1 MKRYLILCCL
11 LVAFLFGNSDNNN
24 NLSSKKKEFIVVID
38 AGHGGKDPGAVGKF
52 SKEKDITL
60 DLTLRV
66 GQYIEDNIPGVKVI
80 YTRTTDVFLEL
91 YKRAEIANKAHA
103 DFFISI
109 HCNAAAS
116 TKAHGFETWVMG
128 LHKNADNLEV
138 AKKENAAMLLEE
150 DYGNQYEGFDP
161 NSDETYITLSLFQ
174 DLYLAQSTDLAI
186 RIQDQF
192 RERMGKVDRSVKQ
205 AGFYVLWKTSM
216 PGVLIEAGFISN
228 AEEEV
233 YINSEEGKTDIAS
246 AIYRAF
252 KEYYISNYGRIP
264 ENINVDNQSTN
275 TEITSLVVHNKAIYK
290 VQFAVSST
298 KIAIS
303 DKRFSEI
310 SDVDYYEQ
318 SGMYKYVSGNFEDIN
333 QAIKHQNSIR
343 EKGYSD
349 AFLVAFHN
357 GKRITIS
364 EAKQIN
370 Q

>member
-1 MKRYLILCCL
+1 M
-11 LVAFLFGNSDNNN
+11 AFLIGNSHNTKNNT
-24 NLSSKKKEFIVVID
+24 LLKKKEFIVVID
-38 AGHGGKDPGAVGKF
+38 AGHGGKDPGAVGKY

-60 DLTLRV
+60 DLALRV
-66 GQYIEDNIPGVKVI
+66 GQYIEENIPGVRVI

-91 YKRAEIANKAHA
+91 HKRAEIANKAHA

-128 LHKNADNLEV
+128 LHKNAANLEV

-150 DYGNQYEGFDP
+150 DYGNQYEGFNP

-174 DLYLAQSTDLAI
+174 DLYLVQSTDLAS

-192 RERMGKVDRSVKQ
+192 RDRMGKVDRSVKQ

-228 AEEEV
+228 TEEET
-233 YINSEEGKTDIAS
+233 YINSEEGKAHIAS

-252 KEYYISNYGRIP
+252 KEYYISNYGSIP
-264 ENINVDNQSTN
+264 ENININDENIHSD
-275 TEITSLVVHNKAIYK
+275 ITSPIINNKAIYK
-290 VQFAVSST
+290 VQFTVSST
-298 KIAIS
+298 KISLS
-303 DKRFSEI
+303 DNRFSGI
-310 SDVDYYEQ
+310 NDVDYYEQ
-318 SGMYKYVSGNFEDIN
+318 SGMYKYVSGSFEDIN
-333 QAIKHQNSIR
+333 EAVKRQNALR